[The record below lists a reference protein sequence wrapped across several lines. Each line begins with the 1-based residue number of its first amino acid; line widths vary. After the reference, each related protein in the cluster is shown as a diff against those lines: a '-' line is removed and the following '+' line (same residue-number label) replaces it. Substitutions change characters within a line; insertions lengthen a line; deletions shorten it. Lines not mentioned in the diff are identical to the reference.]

1 MIPISPFQRT
11 RDLLRDH
18 PEPAN
23 LIDLSI
29 GSPRHDTPSFI
40 KKIIDDNFDKY
51 ANYPSSKANIHF
63 GENISFWLKKRYKI
77 NKVEPIDNIL
87 PVSGSREGLFYASLL
102 ATKIKK
108 GKTIFILPDPFY
120 PVYAA
125 AADYTE
131 KEIYSMSVSK
141 EDNYFPNLDKIPK
154 VILEKT
160 IAFYLCSPSNPQGS
174 IADENYLLKLYSL
187 SLEYN
192 FLIISDECYSEI
204 YRNEAP
210 KSILKISEKYD
221 FKNVLSLNSLSK
233 RSNAPGLRS
242 GFVAGDK
249 KLINE
254 LFNLRNVA
262 APTVPIPI
270 QIASEYLWSDEKHV
284 IENRKLYNDKFDIFS
299 KNINRDLN
307 FEIPKGGFFAW
318 LDISKYGNDEDI
330 TVKLWNSGIK
340 VIPGSYLSINN
351 KDVPDSKKY
360 IRIALVGSTREISD
374 AVDILNNIVKSI

>member
-108 GKTIFILPDPFY
+108 DKTIFILPDPFY

-192 FLIISDECYSEI
+192 FLIISDECDSEI

>member
-1 MIPISPFQRT
+1 
-11 RDLLRDH
+11 
-18 PEPAN
+18 
-23 LIDLSI
+23 
-29 GSPRHDTPSFI
+29 
-40 KKIIDDNFDKY
+40 
-51 ANYPSSKANIHF
+51 
-63 GENISFWLKKRYKI
+63 
-77 NKVEPIDNIL
+77 
-87 PVSGSREGLFYASLL
+87 
-102 ATKIKK
+102 
-108 GKTIFILPDPFY
+108 
-120 PVYAA
+120 
-125 AADYTE
+125 
-131 KEIYSMSVSK
+131 MSVSK

-360 IRIALVGSTREISD
+360 IRIALVGSAREISD

>member
-108 GKTIFILPDPFY
+108 DKTIFILPDPFY